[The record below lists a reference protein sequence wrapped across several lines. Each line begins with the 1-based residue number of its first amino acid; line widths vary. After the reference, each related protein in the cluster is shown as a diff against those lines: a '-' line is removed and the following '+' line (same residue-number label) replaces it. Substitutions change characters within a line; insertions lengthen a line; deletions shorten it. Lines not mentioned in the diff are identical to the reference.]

1 MCIIYNSKGRD
12 MDINVKR
19 FGVSGLLVKVNG
31 RIDLDNAGDF
41 GITIRDQLDDILELV
56 IDFSDVTF
64 ISSFG
69 LKVLLELYKQMKIQ
83 EGTMKLTNVPE
94 NIYAS
99 LNMVGFDKFLTIE

>member
-1 MCIIYNSKGRD
+1 
-12 MDINVKR
+12 MDIKLENFKPA
-19 FGVSGLLVKVNG
+19 GLRVLVEG

-41 GITIRDQLDDILELV
+41 GITIRDQLDDIKELL
-56 IDFSDVTF
+56 IDFSNVTF

-69 LKVLLELYKQMKIQ
+69 LKVILELYKQMKLQ
-83 EGTMKLTNVPE
+83 EGSMKLVNVPE